1 MNSATLA
8 TAALCLALFAAVLC
22 LARAEPCRD
31 VIVRGMK
38 IYVGGNEFYIRG
50 MLYRPEPLAISTID
64 HEGSG
69 GSGAC
74 SPRETVLGSGV
85 SACAGFDYFSEHW
98 SDLWDRDLPR
108 MKDIGVNTVRIR
120 GMCVCVCA

>member
-1 MNSATLA
+1 
-8 TAALCLALFAAVLC
+8 
-22 LARAEPCRD
+22 
-31 VIVRGMK
+31 MK

-120 GMCVCVCA
+120 GMCVCVCVHDDGPIHMEPALITNQHRCSDGRFG